1 MAYII
6 VIIMKIYNETLI
18 RIDWFSGSPLRG
30 ACLWQKAFSDTFY
43 DAVDVISLPALRI
56 SARDYS
62 V

>member
-1 MAYII
+1 
-6 VIIMKIYNETLI
+6 MKIYNETLI

-30 ACLWQKAFSDTFY
+30 ACLWQKAFSDAFY